1 MRCRLGSVGGGGSP
15 EEAAQFA
22 SDRDGDN
29 TVGFA
34 ASLHLLIDVVQ
45 PALGLGGDREDLL
58 GLTGLAGL
66 QDRADARSRAV
77 VPCGLDQQPACER

>member
-1 MRCRLGSVGGGGSP
+1 VRCRLGSVSDGGSP
-15 EEAAQFA
+15 EKAAQFA

-34 ASLHLLIDVVQ
+34 AGLHPLIDVVQ
-45 PALGLGGDREDLL
+45 PALGLGGDREDLF

-77 VPCGLDQQPACER
+77 VPGGLDQQPASER